1 MKKFIGE
8 IETINLLINYLN
20 GFKESEEKVEEKKE
34 VKVNQTEISTKLTAD
49 AQWKKE
55 KGL

>member
-1 MKKFIGE
+1 MQKFIGE
-8 IETINLLINYLN
+8 IETINILISYLN
-20 GFKESEEKVEEKKE
+20 GFKASEEKVEEKKE
-34 VKVNQTEISTKLTAD
+34 VKVNQNEINTKLSAD

>member
-1 MKKFIGE
+1 MQKFIGE
-8 IETINLLINYLN
+8 IETINILISYLN

-34 VKVNQTEISTKLTAD
+34 AKVNQNEINTKLSAD